1 MEDTSAELERVRTI
15 WALKLLHFSITLIQD
30 DEEDFGTGK
39 FAKYQKCIWDL
50 MEKSESSRAAQ
61 VISVISMVFV
71 AVSIVGMVISTVPAL
86 QIEVP
91 S

>member
-1 MEDTSAELERVRTI
+1 MCNLSACSVSMTSIAIL
-15 WALKLLHFSITLIQD
+15 QD

-50 MEKSESSRAAQ
+50 LEKSESSKAAQ

-86 QIEVP
+86 QIEVTKYRWK
-91 S
+91 SR

>member
-1 MEDTSAELERVRTI
+1 MTSIAIL
-15 WALKLLHFSITLIQD
+15 QD

-50 MEKSESSRAAQ
+50 LEKSESSKAAQ

-86 QIEVP
+86 QIEVTKYR
-91 S
+91 